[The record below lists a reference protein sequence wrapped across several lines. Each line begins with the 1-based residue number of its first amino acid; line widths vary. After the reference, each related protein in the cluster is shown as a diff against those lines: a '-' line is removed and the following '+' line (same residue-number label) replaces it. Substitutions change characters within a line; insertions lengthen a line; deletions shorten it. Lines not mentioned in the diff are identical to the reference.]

1 MSMKKLRTQSKKKGF
16 ALLVA
21 ILISSVVLAI
31 GLSMLNITLKQYV
44 FSGIGRESEIA
55 FYATDAGMEC
65 VLYWDTSLP
74 PQGGI
79 LDIGDTTNAL
89 DCMGV
94 SATLDKGNSVIDSG
108 EEITAEFDWQNNG
121 QNVCTKIYLTKYFD
135 ATNPVP
141 MGVPGPSGLISC
153 PANATCTRLEARGY
167 NRGCN
172 DLTSPRVV
180 ERALRAT
187 Y

>member
-1 MSMKKLRTQSKKKGF
+1 MKRLRTQNSKKGF

-21 ILISSVVLAI
+21 ILVSSVVLAI

-44 FSGIGRESEIA
+44 FSGIGRESEVA

-79 LDIGDTTNAL
+79 LDIGDTTDTL

-94 SATLDKGNSVIDSG
+94 SATLNKGNSVIDSG
-108 EEITAEFDWQNNG
+108 ETITVSTGSVEGFDWQNNG
-121 QNVCTKIYLTKYFD
+121 QNVCTKIFLTKYFD
-135 ATNPVP
+135 ANNPVP
-141 MGVPGPSGLISC
+141 MGTTNC
-153 PANATCTRLEARGY
+153 PAGATCTRLEARGY
-167 NRGCN
+167 NRGCG
-172 DLTSPRVV
+172 DLISPRVV